1 MTKKPAAHAALK
13 TALGPLWK
21 IYSDDTVTGIF
32 IDAFDEV
39 YYFQRQGPRAEPKSA
54 PKLFKSVKDL
64 EAMVGRV
71 VRLAGKKMDG
81 ATKSIYLNLDE
92 YTRVQI
98 VLPPIAV
105 KGPAVSIQRV
115 PMKILELDDLIKFK
129 ALDQEG
135 KALIVECIDRGRGM
149 LVAGNHGSGKT
160 TLLNTLVNA
169 IPDPQRVVTIE
180 RYADLMIGRDKVC
193 RLQTTNQTAEELVE
207 LVAMA
212 ERMHPDYLV
221 TANFEGPEVMP
232 FLEVARSS
240 CSAMGLIT
248 GENTLDALRRLETK
262 AVLSSEGM
270 SLEEARYAISQ
281 CFQHVVF
288 QEKRGE
294 KGRLVS
300 SIAEIVYDAGEL
312 KLKVIYQ
319 R

>member
-1 MTKKPAAHAALK
+1 MTTKRTTPAALK

-39 YYFQRQGPRAEPKSA
+39 YYFQRQGSKAEPKSA
-54 PKLFKSVKDL
+54 PKLFKSSKDL

-71 VRLAGKKMDG
+71 VRYAGKKLD
-81 ATKSIYLNLDE
+81 ASTKSIYLNLDE
-92 YTRVQI
+92 STRVQI
-98 VLPPIAV
+98 VLPPMAV
-105 KGPAVSIQRV
+105 KGPAISIHKI
-115 PMKILELDDLIKFK
+115 PMKHLTLDDLIQFK
-129 ALDQEG
+129 ALDSEG
-135 KALIVECIDRGRGM
+135 KALILECIDRGRGV

-160 TLLNTLVNA
+160 TLLNTLVHA

-180 RYADLMIGRDKVC
+180 RFADLVVGRDKVC
-193 RLQTTNQTAEELVE
+193 RLQTANQSAEELVE
-207 LVAMA
+207 LVALA

-221 TANFEGPEVMP
+221 AANFEGPEVMP
-232 FLEVARSS
+232 FLEAARSS

-248 GENTLDALRRLETK
+248 GDNPLDAFRRLETK

-281 CFQHVVF
+281 SFHHLIF
-288 QEKRGE
+288 QEKRGD

-312 KLKVIYQ
+312 KLKFVYQ